1 MSRREGVRRWVRLA
15 GLAAVAT
22 AIVTE
27 QRKPPDEREWHGR
40 LGGFLPY
47 DFRPPTMARVR
58 SALWD
63 PESPRLV
70 SPQVFGVGWTLNVG
84 RLVHLAR
91 RQLAARSGRAAPRRG
106 RAPGPGP
113 ARPGGPPS

>member
-1 MSRREGVRRWVRLA
+1 MTRREGVRRWMRLA
-15 GLAAVAT
+15 SLAAVAA

-27 QRKPPDEREWHGR
+27 QRKPPAEREWHGR

-70 SPQVFGVGWTLNVG
+70 SPQVVGVGWTLNVG
-84 RLVHLAR
+84 RIVHLIR
-91 RQLAARSGRAAPRRG
+91 RRVADRSGGAAAR
-106 RAPGPGP
+106 
-113 ARPGGPPS
+113 